1 MLTAFMNKRPLTA
14 EIWSIFRLF
23 GPIIVGQLASCAISV
38 TDTVMAGAAGTIE
51 LSGVALG
58 TAFFNPVQMSLCG
71 LTLAIP
77 PIVGQ
82 LKGAGRM
89 AMISK
94 RMWSAMWICLCASV
108 LFAVLL
114 LMLRQ
119 LFFILPSDPKM
130 IDVAARYTLWTAA
143 AMPGIAMMA
152 IVRSYSEGL
161 GHTRPTLIFGLT
173 MLALN
178 IPLNYICIFGKLGLP
193 AMGGE
198 GCGAA
203 SCATFYITALL
214 FCIYVKK
221 ARIYEGARLFVKS
234 YGITLP
240 AVRSYLKIGIP
251 ICLSLALEVSCF
263 ALGALILSPF
273 GPITVASHSIALN
286 ISGMIFMVP
295 LSLAAALTI
304 RIGHSVGAR
313 DLNLIKKVIRA
324 GYTLTLI
331 FVVIFL
337 TVLYFGRSFFVQ
349 CYTGDSEVIA
359 YASLILLY
367 CCIYQLPDSLQM
379 ASIGILR
386 GFKDT
391 RIIMYGTLIAYW
403 LIAIPLGYVLAY
415 GIFTRPMQAIGIW
428 IGFIA
433 GLTASAMMYL
443 YRVRRICKNPA
454 IVGMK

>member
-1 MLTAFMNKRPLTA
+1 MISTYMHKTPLRG
-14 EIWSIFRLF
+14 EIWAILRLF

-94 RMWSAMWICLCASV
+94 RMWSAMWICLAASI
-108 LFAVLL
+108 LFALILL
-114 LMLRQ
+114 LLRQ
-119 LFFILPSDPKM
+119 LFFILPSDPQM
-130 IDVAARYTLWTAA
+130 IDVAARYTLWTVA

-152 IVRSYSEGL
+152 VVRSYSEGL

-203 SCATFYITALL
+203 TCATFYLTALF
-214 FCIYVKK
+214 FCIYVKRAK
-221 ARIYEGARLFVKS
+221 IYDGARLFVKS

-240 AVRSYLKIGIP
+240 AVRSYLKIAIP

-273 GPITVASHSIALN
+273 GPTTVAAHSIALN

-304 RIGHSVGAR
+304 RIGHTVGAKN
-313 DLNLIKKVIRA
+313 LNKVKRVIKA

-337 TVLYFGRSFFVQ
+337 CVLYFGRMLFVE
-349 CYTGDSEVIA
+349 CYSNDLEVIS

-367 CCIYQLPDSLQM
+367 CCVYQLPDSLQM
-379 ASIGILR
+379 TSIGILR

-403 LIAIPLGYVLAY
+403 IIAIPLGYMLAY
-415 GIFTRPMQAIGIW
+415 GIFTKPMQAIGIW

-433 GLTASAMMYL
+433 GLTASALMYL
-443 YRVRRICKNPA
+443 SRVHRICKNPR
-454 IVGMK
+454 IVGLR

>member
-1 MLTAFMNKRPLTA
+1 MLTLFMNKRPLTA
-14 EIWSIFRLF
+14 EIRSILRLF

-89 AMISK
+89 AMVSK
-94 RMWSAMWICLCASV
+94 RMWSAMWICLTASV

-114 LMLRQ
+114 LILRQ
-119 LFFILPSDPKM
+119 LFFMLPSDPEM

-152 IVRSYSEGL
+152 VVRSYSEGL

-203 SCATFYITALL
+203 TCATCYLTALL

-221 ARIYEGARLFVKS
+221 SRIFHYSIVEVINSVQNVKNAKVSTDSESDSDKEDEIYIRIYQKEAIEIKENDC
-234 YGITLP
+234 Y
-240 AVRSYLKIGIP
+240 
-251 ICLSLALEVSCF
+251 
-263 ALGALILSPF
+263 
-273 GPITVASHSIALN
+273 
-286 ISGMIFMVP
+286 IF
-295 LSLAAALTI
+295 
-304 RIGHSVGAR
+304 
-313 DLNLIKKVIRA
+313 
-324 GYTLTLI
+324 
-331 FVVIFL
+331 
-337 TVLYFGRSFFVQ
+337 
-349 CYTGDSEVIA
+349 
-359 YASLILLY
+359 
-367 CCIYQLPDSLQM
+367 
-379 ASIGILR
+379 
-386 GFKDT
+386 
-391 RIIMYGTLIAYW
+391 
-403 LIAIPLGYVLAY
+403 
-415 GIFTRPMQAIGIW
+415 
-428 IGFIA
+428 FI
-433 GLTASAMMYL
+433 
-443 YRVRRICKNPA
+443 
-454 IVGMK
+454 